1 MIGGGLGACARAW
14 ITQQSK
20 HYLKIDFP
28 IATLFVNLLGCFLI
42 GYTASIAHEH
52 HWFSLFVVTGFL
64 GGLTTFSTM
73 SLELVQMLLEKI
85 KSLNLYFIL
94 CFSLSLAFYYV
105 YSAINYKD
113 TNE

>member
-1 MIGGGLGACARAW
+1 MIGGGLGACARTW

-42 GYTASIAHEH
+42 GYTASIAYEH

-73 SLELVQMLLEKI
+73 SLELVQMLLEFV
-85 KSLNLYFIL
+85 LYTVLQFIVGFLL
-94 CFSLSLAFYYV
+94 CLFGYQL
-105 YSAINYKD
+105 
-113 TNE
+113 

>member
-1 MIGGGLGACARAW
+1 MCKSLDYSAI
-14 ITQQSK
+14 K
-20 HYLKIDFP
+20 
-28 IATLFVNLLGCFLI
+28 TLFKDRFPYRNVICKFAWMFLI

>member
-64 GGLTTFSTM
+64 GGLTTFSTI
-73 SLELVQMLLEKI
+73 SLELVQMLLEKNKVI
-85 KSLNLYFIL
+85 KFVLYTVLQFIVGFLL
-94 CFSLSLAFYYV
+94 CLFGYQL
-105 YSAINYKD
+105 
-113 TNE
+113 